1 MKEQNSDWR
10 LPLID
15 ELKTLVVKGSHPAI
29 DAKVFP
35 GCPAAGFWSGSPYAG
50 YSNYAWVVHF
60 DDGYADYYG
69 FRSNFY
75 RVRLVRGG
83 QDFDPLWSALD
94 TEGRWYDCGDGL
106 AFDRTTGLQWQR
118 YCVGQSW
125 VEGKPSGRP
134 DLLTWDEA
142 MSRFGNGVP
151 EGEEEGFDNIQALRE
166 GWDLFDVEG
175 RLQLQRIDAPSDH
188 EFLDYEKP
196 KFASDADAIIFVAL
210 QARAGSV
217 YHRRALEHIGT
228 QAAE

>member
-10 LPLID
+10 MPMID

-35 GCPAAGFWSGSPYAG
+35 GCPAAGFWSGSPPAG
-50 YSNYAWVVHF
+50 YSSYAWFVDF
-60 DDGYADYYG
+60 DYGGAYYYA
-69 FRSNFY
+69 RSGSG

-125 VEGKPSGRP
+125 VEGMPSGDP
-134 DLLTWDEA
+134 ELLTWDEA

-151 EGEEEGFDNIQALRE
+151 EGSSSVDEDEEGDSVPTFLVVAKQEAKDRLDWVSEDGNGDRAYL
-166 GWDLFDVEG
+166 GAKSVEEAVG
-175 RLQLQRIDAPSDH
+175 IFLMKNPRLSYNDILDH
-188 EFLDYEKP
+188 ME
-196 KFASDADAIIFVAL
+196 V
-210 QARAGSV
+210 
-217 YHRRALEHIGT
+217 
-228 QAAE
+228 